1 MKVIVASSKAEVF
14 PLLLLCKNLSKVNVT
29 SSLKVF
35 KDSRVNQCRPGDSS
49 WDYFELINFFDR
61 YWTTQNFCFFFCQ
74 LWKLYLFRLLNRRK
88 RNL

>member
-35 KDSRVNQCRPGDSS
+35 KDS
-49 WDYFELINFFDR
+49 
-61 YWTTQNFCFFFCQ
+61 
-74 LWKLYLFRLLNRRK
+74 
-88 RNL
+88 